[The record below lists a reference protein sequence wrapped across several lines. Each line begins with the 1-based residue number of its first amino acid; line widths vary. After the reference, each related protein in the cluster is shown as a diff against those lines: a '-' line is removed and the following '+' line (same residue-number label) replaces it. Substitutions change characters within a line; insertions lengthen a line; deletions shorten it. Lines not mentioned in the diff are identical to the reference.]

1 MVLTAG
7 LASKL
12 VLEEL
17 DGRDLISLCV
27 YMNEYMCVLSRM
39 VVRLSSRKIIESGSI
54 GLPESFPLWG

>member
-17 DGRDLISLCV
+17 DERDLISVCV

-39 VVRLSSRKIIESGSI
+39 VVRLSSRKIIE
-54 GLPESFPLWG
+54 LTV

>member
-1 MVLTAG
+1 MVLIAG

-17 DGRDLISLCV
+17 DGRDLISVCV

-39 VVRLSSRKIIESGSI
+39 VVRLSSRKIIE
-54 GLPESFPLWG
+54 LTV